1 MFSERMNTELVQ
13 QFWAAMQQ
21 GVFITD
27 AAEQVGT
34 YRKMGARWLAATGGI
49 RPRRG
54 RDLKG
59 RCLSFRE
66 REEIALSRS
75 AGESMRSGCR
85 HRYGR
90 STRRRP
96 GRSAAGTGARKCAL
110 PHRGPGRIHS
120 SQQRGIQIVDA
131 PAASGVAGHIRP
143 ARPSRL
149 PQAPTPAQASSHHA
163 HPHPPP
169 VRFVTPGQQSV
180 RLSFAATMTSNS
192 YRNRERPAAISWPPE

>member
-1 MFSERMNTELVQ
+1 MPQSRLVRIGK
-13 QFWAAMQQ
+13 WVHDGWPPPAGYDHAAAVTSKAVVCHF
-21 GVFITD
+21 GSGKRSPCPARPESRCARV
-27 AAEQVGT
+27 AAIG
-34 YRKMGARWLAATGGI
+34 MGDPHGAVRVD
-49 RPRRG
+49 PRRV
-54 RDLKG
+54 RV
-59 RCLSFRE
+59 
-66 REEIALSRS
+66 
-75 AGESMRSGCR
+75 
-85 HRYGR
+85 
-90 STRRRP
+90 P
-96 GRSAAGTGARKCAL
+96 RKCAL